1 MRTGKEAP
9 RGTPA
14 LPTGAAGA
22 SVEAL
27 AAGVRAWVG
36 SAPLRDLVGHFG
48 GKWPDGDVTG
58 VLAGLDDFSARHW
71 DFRGGRERPDA
82 REPAFDPATA
92 RLVLATAAALGM
104 VRPAAPAHSRYAHL
118 VVLGGLAHACQ
129 RRVAYAAHLLR
140 GGTRIGGEV
149 AVLGSFR
156 PLSDV
161 ECRALDA
168 AGVGPC
174 DTEVAALDAAV
185 RREFAVAAPAE
196 EDGHDADHPHRSW
209 SSRTYRPVGGPP
221 VRVLAAPSGD
231 PARRRAHTA
240 DTQRFWAEHVRLRAG
255 DPVLMVTAPIY
266 VPFQHCDALRTLAV
280 PYGCGIETVGVDPAL
295 PDLAGLPEP
304 ALTPGRY
311 LQEIRS
317 AIRSVRALHAA
328 LGDGRAPAHDG
339 SPHAGPV
346 DRGQLT

>member
-1 MRTGKEAP
+1 MRIGEV
-9 RGTPA
+9 A
-14 LPTGAAGA
+14 LPTGAVGTDP
-22 SVEAL
+22 EQIT
-27 AAGVRAWVG
+27 AGVRDWVG
-36 SAPLRDLVGHFG
+36 SAPLRALVGRFG
-48 GKWPDGDVTG
+48 GDWPDGDLAA
-58 VLAGLDDFSARHW
+58 VLAALDDFSARHW

-82 REPAFDPATA
+82 REPALDPATA
-92 RLVLATAAALGM
+92 TLVLATAAALGM
-104 VRPAAPAHSRYAHL
+104 VRPAEPAQPGYAHL

-140 GGTRIGGEV
+140 SGTRITGEV

-156 PLSDV
+156 PLS
-161 ECRALDA
+161 EAEGRALDA
-168 AGVGPC
+168 AGVPPC

-185 RREFAVAAPAE
+185 RREFGVAAPTE
-196 EDGHDADHPHRSW
+196 DDGHDADHPHHSW
-209 SSRTYRPVGGPP
+209 SSRTYRPVGGPA

-255 DPVLMVTAPIY
+255 DPVLVVTAPIY

-280 PYGCGIETVGVDPAL
+280 PYGCAIETLGVDPAL

-304 ALTPGRY
+304 TLTPGRY

-317 AIRSVRALHAA
+317 AIRSIRALHAV
-328 LGDGRAPAHDG
+328 LG
-339 SPHAGPV
+339 
-346 DRGQLT
+346 

>member
-1 MRTGKEAP
+1 MRTGEV
-9 RGTPA
+9 A
-14 LPTGAAGA
+14 LPSGAAGTSA
-22 SVEAL
+22 EAIT
-27 AAGVRAWVG
+27 AGVRAWVG
-36 SAPLRDLVGHFG
+36 SAPLRGLVGHFG
-48 GKWPDGDVTG
+48 GDWPDGDLAA
-58 VLAGLDDFSARHW
+58 VLARLDDFSARHW

-104 VRPAAPAHSRYAHL
+104 VRPAVPARPRYAHL

-140 GGTRIGGEV
+140 AGTRVTGEV

-156 PLSDV
+156 PLSEV

-168 AGVGPC
+168 AGVPPC

-185 RREFAVAAPAE
+185 RREFGVAAPT
-196 EDGHDADHPHRSW
+196 EDDGRDAGHPHHSW

-221 VRVLAAPSGD
+221 VRVLAAPSSD

-255 DPVLMVTAPIY
+255 DPVLTVTAPIY
-266 VPFQHCDALRTLAV
+266 VPFQHCDALRTLAG
-280 PYGCGIETVGVDPAL
+280 PYGCAIETVGVDPAL
-295 PDLAGLPEP
+295 PDVAGLPEP

-317 AIRSVRALHAA
+317 AIRSMRALHAT
-328 LGDGRAPAHDG
+328 LGDGWSAHGPGPACG
-339 SPHAGPV
+339 AAPHAGPV
-346 DRGQLT
+346 ERGQLT